1 MNKNAH
7 AAARAALMREL
18 LPALL
23 HDIGN
28 TTQRIVGVRAL
39 LDLDER
45 SLLGAAG
52 EDLAWASERAR
63 EQGWLMGLAA
73 AGLGVDLLLERR
85 WSEGLRATVSLVASA
100 VGRHGSVCRFARA
113 ELPLLDLAADDLGDS
128 ALCLGL
134 AQVLVSAGLAK
145 ERQVLELVGVQ
156 RDAHFALCGSAGA
169 EAAQGAFELVRDE
182 LGGRAIFEREGEAWS
197 VLLPASWFCT

>member
-1 MNKNAH
+1 MNTNAH

-52 EDLAWASERAR
+52 EDLAWASERAS

-73 AGLGVDLLLERR
+73 AGLGVDLLRERR

-100 VGRHGSVCRFARA
+100 LARHGSACRFARA
-113 ELPLLDLAADDLGDS
+113 ELPQLDPSADGPGDS
-128 ALCLGL
+128 SVCLGL
-134 AQVLVSAGLAK
+134 AQVLVAAGLAK
-145 ERQVLELVGVQ
+145 ERQALELLGA
-156 RDAHFALCGSAGA
+156 RRGEHFALCGSAGA
-169 EAAQGAFELVRDE
+169 EGAQAAFELVRDE
-182 LGGRAIFEREGEAWS
+182 LDGRAVFEREGDAWS
-197 VLLPASWFCT
+197 LLLPASWFRS

>member
-1 MNKNAH
+1 MNTNAH

-85 WSEGLRATVSLVASA
+85 WSEGLRATVSLAASA
-100 VGRHGSVCRFARA
+100 LARHGGVCRFARA
-113 ELPLLDLAADDLGDS
+113 ELPQLDPAADGPGDS

-134 AQVLVSAGLAK
+134 AQVVIAAGLTK
-145 ERQVLELVGVQ
+145 ERQVLELLGA
-156 RDAHFALCGSAGA
+156 RRGAHFALCGSVGA
-169 EAAQGAFELVRDE
+169 EGAQGAFEIVRDE
-182 LGGRAIFEREGEAWS
+182 LGGRAVFEREGDAWS
-197 VLLPASWFCT
+197 VLLPASWFRS